1 MDTLEGSWLDRAL
14 DCAGDGA
21 VVIGDGGRILRWN
34 RAAEKILGYP
44 AREVIGEPCCDV
56 FMGYD
61 EHDNRLCHQGCRVMA
76 LVGMGETVQSFDM
89 RTRTKSGHP
98 VWLNVSVLSVA
109 DGQSSGLIVHL
120 FRDVTASKEL
130 LRLVHERLAAA
141 AGGQNPAAE
150 TLTRREVEIL
160 RLLATGGR
168 TRDIAERLHVSRA
181 TVKNHVQS
189 ILVKL
194 GVHSRLE
201 AVAYANRHRL
211 L

>member
-1 MDTLEGSWLDRAL
+1 MSGPDGTQLIRAL
-14 DCAGDGA
+14 ERAGDGVFTIEA
-21 VVIGDGGRILRWN
+21 DGRIKTWN
-34 RAAEKILGYP
+34 RAAEKILGYT
-44 AREVIGEPCCDV
+44 ARQAIGRACCDV
-56 FMGYD
+56 LMGRD
-61 EHDNRLCHQGCRVMA
+61 DRDNLMCYAGCQVRSLAA
-76 LVGMGETVQSFDM
+76 LGESIQSFDM

-98 VWLNVSVLSVA
+98 AWLNVSVLSVA
-109 DGQSSGLIVHL
+109 DGRPGGLIVHL

-141 AGGQNPAAE
+141 AGHQNPAAE

-168 TRDIAERLHVSRA
+168 TGDIAERLHVSRA

-211 L
+211 M